1 MPLGMMMHLANN
13 FSERRWWKR
22 ETEKVQ
28 ALLQLEKYLE
38 KFTSDQG
45 INGRFLLL
53 PLVSLISKYEL
64 TSLNIWK
71 TQNKISRNVRMVMWF
86 KIFSC
91 LLDQKFMDICFE
103 RYGNVHF
110 GNTFR
115 KIRVNYSAMKFN
127 IYQVIITFYA
137 CLLWHTLSYVCIAIT
152 NPLLYYL
159 FYVRFQRRR
168 RTKKRISL
176 VEWLCEP

>member
-1 MPLGMMMHLANN
+1 MVKTGNWEGASSPTIRKMIRKIYVWSRWSSIFL
-13 FSERRWWKR
+13 FS
-22 ETEKVQ
+22 
-28 ALLQLEKYLE
+28 
-38 KFTSDQG
+38 
-45 INGRFLLL
+45 
-53 PLVSLISKYEL
+53 LVSLMSKYEL

-71 TQNKISRNVRMVMWF
+71 TQNKISRNVRMVMWH

-91 LLDQKFMDICFE
+91 LLDWKFVDICFE

-127 IYQVIITFYA
+127 IYQVIITFYP
-137 CLLWHTLSYVCIAIT
+137 CLLWHTFSYVCIAIT